1 MYKKRVKYCAGW
13 DTTENITKRLLQQ
26 FKTSEEDL
34 SNIEFVHDDSYD
46 IIVFNNYITETPKE
60 NSKSY
65 IFFHEPTWSGSHQ
78 KNFEGY
84 KNLTIFGYDETFYG
98 HNSSFEELP
107 SHTFYGGRG
116 SWVDKETDWN
126 YENIV
131 NTDWSNKTKNISSII
146 TNYNSDTYEVGQCTY
161 KVRYDLVDRIKDKT
175 EFVDFFGGWGN
186 SRNLMT
192 SPFKIDAVKE
202 YKFCLAI
209 ENQFEKN
216 WITEKF
222 YDSILTD
229 TIPIYHGCKN
239 IKDIHPENGYIVLD
253 DVYDTSYVE
262 DFLKYINDNADS
274 LYHQFLPELK
284 KIKNNYFQ
292 KYNPLKKINNICR

>member
-1 MYKKRVKYCAGW
+1 MNKKKVKYCAGW
-13 DTTENITKRLLQQ
+13 DTTQNITKRLIQQ

-34 SNIEFVHDDSYD
+34 SNIEFVYDDSYD
-46 IIVFNNYITETPKE
+46 VIVFNNYITETPKE

-78 KNFEGY
+78 KNFGGY
-84 KNLTIFGYDETFYG
+84 KNLTIFGYDESFYN
-98 HNSSFEELP
+98 HNCLFEELP

-126 YENIV
+126 YENII
-131 NTDWSNKTKNISSII
+131 NTDWSNKTKNISSIV
-146 TNYNSDTYEVGQCTY
+146 TNYNSDTYVVGQCTY
-161 KVRYDLVDRIKDKT
+161 KVRHDLVDMIKEKT
-175 EFVDFFGGWGN
+175 EFVDFFGGWGGN
-186 SRNLMT
+186 GNLID
-192 SPFKIDAVKE
+192 SPFKIDAVKD

-229 TIPIYHGCKN
+229 TIPIYYGCKN
-239 IKDIHPENGYIVLD
+239 IKDIHPENGYIILD
-253 DVYDTSYVE
+253 DVHNVSYVE
-262 DFLKYINDNADS
+262 DFLRHINDNADS
-274 LYHQFLPELK
+274 LYHQLLPGLK
-284 KIKNNYFQ
+284 KIKDNYFQ
-292 KYNPLKKINNICR
+292 KYNPLKKINNICQ